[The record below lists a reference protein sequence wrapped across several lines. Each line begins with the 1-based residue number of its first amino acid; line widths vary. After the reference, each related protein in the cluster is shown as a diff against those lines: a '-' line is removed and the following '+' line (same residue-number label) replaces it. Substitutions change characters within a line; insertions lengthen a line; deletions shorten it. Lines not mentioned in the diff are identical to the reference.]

1 MFEDVLSHGRIF
13 QVCREVCCQ
22 PMIEHLEMT
31 VPVVVFV
38 TLLDRWLM
46 YRMSFREILFA
57 EHEDILVSMKVN
69 NFKRP

>member
-1 MFEDVLSHGRIF
+1 
-13 QVCREVCCQ
+13 
-22 PMIEHLEMT
+22 MIEHLEMT